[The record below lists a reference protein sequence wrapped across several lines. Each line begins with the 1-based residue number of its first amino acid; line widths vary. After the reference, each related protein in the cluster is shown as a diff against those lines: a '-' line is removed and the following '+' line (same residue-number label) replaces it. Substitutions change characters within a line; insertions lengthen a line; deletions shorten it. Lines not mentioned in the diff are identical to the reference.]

1 MYFDRKGA
9 HDLFRI
15 GDSMVHPMHGA
26 GYVDDIVERVVSG
39 TKEDY
44 YVMRLSSG
52 GMVVMVPVQ
61 TSGAIGVRCAVC
73 AETAK
78 AALESFGILEPCMT
92 DNWNRRYRENMVR
105 LKSGDIM
112 EVAAVVRG
120 LLRRD
125 KEKGLSTGERKMLH
139 SAKQILFSELS
150 MVLSISY
157 EQIES
162 EIGRLIK

>member
-1 MYFDRKGA
+1 
-9 HDLFRI
+9 LFKI
-15 GDSMVHPMHGA
+15 GDTMVHPMHGA
-26 GYVDDIVERVVSG
+26 GYVDDVVQRVVSG
-39 TKEDY
+39 KKEDY
-44 YVMRLSSG
+44 YVMRLSTG

-61 TSGAIGVRCAVC
+61 SSDAIGVRGTVC
-73 AETAK
+73 CDTAR

-105 LKSGDIM
+105 LKSGDVM

-150 MVLSISY
+150 VVLSMSY
-157 EQIES
+157 DQIES
-162 EIGRLIK
+162 EIQKLIK